1 MENTDDIY
9 QNGGNGKYSKDKE
22 NRDKSKDY
30 YKDEFKGKQN
40 NHIISII
47 LLFRQRRG
55 WSARK
60 TEYNDEQI
68 HHSQKGQRPVA
79 EGK

>member
-30 YKDEFKGKQN
+30 YKDEFKGNKSI
-40 NHIISII
+40 NHNLSII
-47 LLFRQRRG
+47 ILFRQRRG
-55 WSARK
+55 
-60 TEYNDEQI
+60 
-68 HHSQKGQRPVA
+68 
-79 EGK
+79 